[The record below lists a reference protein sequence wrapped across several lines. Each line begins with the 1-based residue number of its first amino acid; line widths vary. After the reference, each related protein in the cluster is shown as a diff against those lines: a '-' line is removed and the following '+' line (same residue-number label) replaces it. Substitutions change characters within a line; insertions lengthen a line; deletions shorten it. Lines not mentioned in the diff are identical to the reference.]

1 MKQKLSLDS
10 YRFMAALLIVAIHI
24 YPLTSMS
31 ENIDFVFSRIFAR
44 IAVPIFLMITGYFVL
59 EKSLED
65 KKVLKKYTWKIAK
78 IYMLSMLIYFPLNI
92 YNHYFSNNNFLM
104 ILKDILWNGTFYH
117 LWYFPA
123 LLLGIWITYYLLKIK
138 NKPIKISSFLL
149 LYLLGL
155 LGDSYYGFTE
165 NIPVLHSF
173 YTHLFQIFD
182 YTRNGIFYVPIFLGI
197 GYKVA
202 KAKNTKE
209 SSIHLPF
216 LFLLLMLVEGII
228 LHHFDFQRHSSMYL
242 FLIPVSYYLFQLLI
256 ETKEKSN
263 KKLRNLA
270 TGMYIMHPWFIVVIR
285 LFSKIIHL
293 ENVMVENSMI
303 HYLLVV
309 LATLCFLWVFDYVK
323 QLLIKKHID
332 NRR

>member
-10 YRFMAALLIVAIHI
+10 YRFMVALLIVAIHI
-24 YPLTSMS
+24 YPLTSIS
-31 ENIDFVFSRIFAR
+31 ENVDFAFSRIFAR

-78 IYMLSMLIYFPLNI
+78 IYVLSMLIYFPLNI

-138 NKPIKISSFLL
+138 NKTIKISSFLL

-173 YTHLFQIFD
+173 YTHIFQIFD
-182 YTRNGIFYVPIFLGI
+182 YTRNGLFYVPIFLGI

-202 KAKNTKE
+202 NEKNTKE
-209 SSIHLPF
+209 SSIYLPF

-228 LHHFDFQRHSSMYL
+228 LHHFGLQRHSSMYL
-242 FLIPVSYYLFQLLI
+242 FLIPVSYYLFQILI
-256 ETKEKSN
+256 RSKEKSN

-270 TGMYIMHPWFIVVIR
+270 TGIYIMHPWFIVIIR
-285 LFSKIIHL
+285 VLAKIIYL
-293 ENVMVENSMI
+293 ENILVENSI
-303 HYLLVV
+303 LNYCAVV
-309 LATLCFLWVFDYVK
+309 VATLCFL
-323 QLLIKKHID
+323 LIIEKIRETILQKK
-332 NRR
+332 